1 MNRKE
6 KRRIRTEKLKRVF
19 TYANILSFSRIFMAI
34 PLVMALDGYWFND
47 MPRNLVCFIIM
58 LGIFLSDV
66 LDGPLARWTDQVT
79 NLGKIVDPVADKICM
94 MVVLIFLIQDQSFG
108 HLFFIYFILITTR
121 DTFLVITATYLIQ
134 HQEDFFES
142 LVSGKIFIFSSVVM
156 MVAHVF
162 PFSDLVRIFTYVTS
176 IVFFIISSYYYYQNF
191 QISFKRIRDAGN
203 I

>member
-6 KRRIRTEKLKRVF
+6 KRRIRREKLKRVF
-19 TYANILSFSRIFMAI
+19 TYANALSFSRIFMAI

-47 MPRNLVCFIIM
+47 LSRDFVCFTIM

-94 MVVLIFLIQDQSFG
+94 MVVLIFLIQDQNFG
-108 HLFFIYFILITTR
+108 HLFFIYFVLITTR
-121 DTFLVITATYLIQ
+121 DTLLIITAMYLIQ

-142 LVSGKIFIFSSVVM
+142 LVSGKIFIFVSVVM
-156 MVAHVF
+156 MVVHVF
-162 PFSDLVRIFTYVTS
+162 PFSDLIRTSTYALS
-176 IVFFIISSYYYYQNF
+176 ILFFIISSYYYFQNF
-191 QISFKRIRDAGN
+191 QISFQRIKDAGN